1 MDDAATLITK
11 LRQDAERFV
20 AYMQS
25 INEDTRTKV
34 VYTEGGP
41 WTVRSVLIHL
51 RSAEREFLRLFRDI
65 QHGGSGVDE
74 TFNIDDF
81 NADEQAREAQL
92 SWEEAL
98 SSFLETRRSML
109 DLIGT
114 FTSDDLEKTGRHPY
128 LGATSLREMIKMIYI
143 HDQTHLRD
151 IRRAVGAG

>member
-1 MDDAATLITK
+1 MDDASTLITK
-11 LRQDAERFV
+11 LRQDAERLV

-25 INEDTRTKV
+25 ISEDSRTQE
-34 VYTEGGP
+34 VYAEGVP

-51 RSAEREFLRLFRDI
+51 RSAEREFLRLFREI
-65 QHGGSGVDE
+65 QQGGSGVDE
-74 TFNIDDF
+74 TFSIDDF

-92 SWEEAL
+92 NWEEAL
-98 SSFLETRRSML
+98 SSFLETRQGMI

-114 FTSDDLEKTGRHPY
+114 FTSAALEKTGRHPY